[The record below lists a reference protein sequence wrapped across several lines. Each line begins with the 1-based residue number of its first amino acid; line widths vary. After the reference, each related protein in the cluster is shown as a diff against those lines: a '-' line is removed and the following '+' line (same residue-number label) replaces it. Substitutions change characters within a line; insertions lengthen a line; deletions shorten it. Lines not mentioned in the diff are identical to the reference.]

1 MNILRFIIPKS
12 LVEYIEMDST
22 VRQGLEKMKFHRY
35 VAIPVLDS
43 EGVYVG
49 TLRNDDIYK
58 YLFENRSSN
67 YAMAQ
72 KASVM
77 QILDTD
83 YLRPLLHSASFE
95 ELFDRVKEHNF
106 VPVVDDRGCFIGIIL
121 RRDVMNYL
129 WGYYTEH
136 RE

>member
-22 VRQGLEKMKFHRY
+22 VRQGLEKMKYHRY
-35 VAIPVLDS
+35 VAIPVLDG

-67 YAMAQ
+67 YAIAQ
-72 KASVM
+72 KTSVM
-77 QILDTD
+77 QVLDVD
-83 YLRPLLHSASFE
+83 YLKPLLHSAGFE

-106 VPVVDDRGCFIGIIL
+106 VPVVDDRGCFIGLIL

-129 WGYYTEH
+129 WGFYKEH
-136 RE
+136 EE